1 MYRVTVCYGQPSDP
15 AAFDSHY
22 AQVHVPL
29 VRQVPGLA
37 AFAAG
42 RCAALDR
49 SEPAYYFVATLDF
62 ATEADYRAALSSP
75 EMGTAGAD
83 VASFATGGV
92 TMFSQRL
99 DDLTT
104 ADPDS

>member
-15 AAFDSHY
+15 AAFDRHY

-37 AFAAG
+37 AFAGG

-49 SEPAYYFVATLDF
+49 SEPAYYFVVTLDF
-62 ATEADYRAALSSP
+62 ATEADYGTGLGSP
-75 EMGTAGAD
+75 EMGKASAD
-83 VASFATGGV
+83 VAGLATGGV

-99 DDLTT
+99 DDLLT
-104 ADPDS
+104 AG